1 MAGYVI
7 HLAIGE
13 EYIRRY
19 KDDIKNKEEFLRGIV
34 APDGTD
40 NNRKAHYGEKDLI
53 ESVKNFLDENSEK
66 LDTDYIKGYF
76 LHLFTDY
83 IFYGKYFSRGHYYD
97 DYDRTNKV
105 IIEKYNVKVP
115 KELEKFA
122 KFVDEEPEHLKYHL
136 IYEIIELSIENS
148 IKENIEKILKGEYDE
163 YKD

>member
-13 EYIRRY
+13 EYIRKY
-19 KDDIKNKEEFLRGIV
+19 KEDIEDKQEFLKGIV
-34 APDGTD
+34 APDRTD
-40 NNRKAHYGEKDLI
+40 DNKKAHYGEKDSI
-53 ESVKNFLDENSEK
+53 ESLKNFVQINKDK

-83 IFYGKYFSRGHYYD
+83 IFYGKYFEKRHYYK

-115 KELEKFA
+115 KELEQFA
-122 KFVDEEPEHLKYHL
+122 GFVDEEPEYLKYNL
-136 IYEIIELSIENS
+136 IYEIVELSIEKS
-148 IKENIEKILKGEYDE
+148 IKDNIEKVLKGEYDE
-163 YKD
+163 YKN

>member
-19 KDDIKNKEEFLRGIV
+19 KDDIKNKEEFLKGITD
-34 APDGTD
+34 PDRTND
-40 NNRKAHYGEKDLI
+40 NKKAHYGEKDSI
-53 ESVKNFLDENSEK
+53 ESLKNYISIHDKELEK
-66 LDTDYIKGYF
+66 DYIKGYF

-83 IFYGKYFSRGHYYD
+83 IFYGKYFARGHYYD
-97 DYDRTNKV
+97 DYDRTNKL

-122 KFVDEEPEHLKYHL
+122 KFADEEPEHLKYHL
-136 IYEIIELSIENS
+136 IYEIIELSIKNS